1 MDDLADGRVG
11 HSVLRNNLVTTSGQ
25 AYTSTKPGGTGMI
38 RFATM
43 TVLLLTGTAVL
54 AQDRDL
60 AVTIYSGDLALVQ
73 DTRSMA
79 IGQGRQKLE
88 FPDVSAQ
95 IRPETVQ
102 LTAADTGIVEQNF
115 DFDQIGRAHV
125 RTPVTNAQLVCP
137 LLL

>member
-1 MDDLADGRVG
+1 MRISDWSSDVCSSDLDGRVG
-11 HSVLRNNLVTTSGQ
+11 HSVLRNNLVTTRGQ

-95 IRPETVQ
+95 IRPETVRSEEHTSELQ
-102 LTAADTGIVEQNF
+102 SLMRISSAV
-115 DFDQIGRAHV
+115 
-125 RTPVTNAQLVCP
+125 
-137 LLL
+137 

>member
-79 IGQGRQKLE
+79 IGKGRQKLE
-88 FPDVSAQ
+88 FPDVSGKL
-95 IRPETVQ
+95 RPEPVP
-102 LTAADTGIVEQNF
+102 LTAADTGIANQNLAF
-115 DFDQIGRAHV
+115 DRL
-125 RTPVTNAQLVCP
+125 TPGQLMEKKNR
-137 LLL
+137 

>member
-11 HSVLRNNLVTTSGQ
+11 HSVLRNNLVTTRGQ

-43 TVLLLTGTAVL
+43 NVLLLTGTAVL

-60 AVTIYSGDLALVQ
+60 AVTTYSGDLALVQ

-79 IGQGRQKLE
+79 IGRVHG
-88 FPDVSAQ
+88 
-95 IRPETVQ
+95 
-102 LTAADTGIVEQNF
+102 
-115 DFDQIGRAHV
+115 
-125 RTPVTNAQLVCP
+125 RTPVTNAHIGSRHHLGTKK
-137 LLL
+137 

>member
-11 HSVLRNNLVTTSGQ
+11 HSVLRNNLVTTRGQ

-79 IGQGRQKLE
+79 IGQGRSEERRVGKE
-88 FPDVSAQ
+88 GVS
-95 IRPETVQ
+95 
-102 LTAADTGIVEQNF
+102 TG
-115 DFDQIGRAHV
+115 RSRWSPYH
-125 RTPVTNAQLVCP
+125 
-137 LLL
+137 